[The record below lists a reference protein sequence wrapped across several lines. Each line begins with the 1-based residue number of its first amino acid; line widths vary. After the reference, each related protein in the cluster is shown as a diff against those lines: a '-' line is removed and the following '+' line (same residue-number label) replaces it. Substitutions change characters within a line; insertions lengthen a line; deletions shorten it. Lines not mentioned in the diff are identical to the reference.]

1 MCGIAGYVGDER
13 LSKNQIYQIQVA
25 MNNRGPDNFEYKY
38 FSYNSCHIYLFHS
51 RLSII
56 DLNNRSNQPFEYKN
70 LNLSFNGEIYNFKE
84 LKNNLKKIG
93 HKFKTKSD
101 TEVLLKSYLEYGER
115 CVEKFEGMWAFAI
128 WDKKKKN
135 YSCQEIVLEKNHY
148 FI

>member
-13 LSKNQIYQIQVA
+13 LSKNQIYQIKVA

-56 DLNNRSNQPFEYKN
+56 DLNNRSKQPFEYRNFN
-70 LNLSFNGEIYNFKE
+70 LTFNGEIYNFKE

-101 TEVLLKSYLEYGER
+101 TEVLLKSYLEYGE
-115 CVEKFEGMWAFAI
+115 M
-128 WDKKKKN
+128 
-135 YSCQEIVLEKNHY
+135 
-148 FI
+148 